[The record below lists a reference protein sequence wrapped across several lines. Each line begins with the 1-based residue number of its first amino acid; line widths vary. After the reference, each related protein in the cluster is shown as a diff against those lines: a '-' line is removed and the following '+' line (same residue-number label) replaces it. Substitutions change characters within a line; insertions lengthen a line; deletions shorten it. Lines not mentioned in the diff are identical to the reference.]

1 MQMKNI
7 LILGGG
13 FGGVYTAMHLEKM
26 LRPEQARI
34 SLVNTENYFVYQ
46 PMLPE
51 VISGSISTTDV
62 VSPIKRLCPRTRL
75 IMREVEKIDLDRKV
89 VTVSRGFRP
98 RRLEL
103 PYDYLVIALG
113 TVTNFYGMPGMVE
126 HAMPFRTLSHAL
138 MLRNHVIHAL
148 EEADVETDKELRRKL
163 LTFVVAGGGFSG
175 VEVIAE
181 LNDFVRTAARS
192 YPQIR
197 PEEIRCVLVH
207 SGDRILPEMTAGLA
221 NFAQD
226 LLRERGVEIVLN
238 DRLKA
243 ASSEKAILRSGTE
256 IPTKAIVST
265 APSCLPDV
273 LERLSCAKSGGRL
286 TTNGE
291 LALVSYEG
299 QVWVVGDCAAS
310 TTKSG
315 NRVPPT
321 AQHATRAAKTVARNV
336 TAAMQRGRPRVFD
349 FEGLGKLASLGHHSA
364 VADVLGM
371 RLSGFPAWFLWRT
384 VYLLKMPGLDRKV
397 RIGADWFSALLF
409 PPDQVQ
415 LKILTASS
423 IAQQHF
429 EPGEIVFSEGD
440 LGDSVYVIRAGE
452 CEVLRETARGP
463 QRLAVLRQGDYFGE
477 MAVLSDASRNAT
489 VRAISALE
497 VLVISK
503 PMFDMLKANVPAF
516 RDVFQGLADRRA
528 ALD

>member
-1 MQMKNI
+1 
-7 LILGGG
+7 
-13 FGGVYTAMHLEKM
+13 
-26 LRPEQARI
+26 
-34 SLVNTENYFVYQ
+34 
-46 PMLPE
+46 
-51 VISGSISTTDV
+51 
-62 VSPIKRLCPRTRL
+62 
-75 IMREVEKIDLDRKV
+75 
-89 VTVSRGFRP
+89 
-98 RRLEL
+98 
-103 PYDYLVIALG
+103 
-113 TVTNFYGMPGMVE
+113 
-126 HAMPFRTLSHAL
+126 
-138 MLRNHVIHAL
+138 
-148 EEADVETDKELRRKL
+148 
-163 LTFVVAGGGFSG
+163 
-175 VEVIAE
+175 
-181 LNDFVRTAARS
+181 
-192 YPQIR
+192 
-197 PEEIRCVLVH
+197 
-207 SGDRILPEMTAGLA
+207 
-221 NFAQD
+221 
-226 LLRERGVEIVLN
+226 
-238 DRLKA
+238 
-243 ASSEKAILRSGTE
+243 
-256 IPTKAIVST
+256 
-265 APSCLPDV
+265 
-273 LERLSCAKSGGRL
+273 
-286 TTNGE
+286 
-291 LALVSYEG
+291 VSYEG

-336 TAAMQRGRPRVFD
+336 TAAMQGGRPRVFD

-371 RLSGFPAWFLWRT
+371 RLSGFLAWFLWRT

-477 MAVLSDASRNAT
+477 MAVLADASRNAT

-528 ALD
+528 GLD